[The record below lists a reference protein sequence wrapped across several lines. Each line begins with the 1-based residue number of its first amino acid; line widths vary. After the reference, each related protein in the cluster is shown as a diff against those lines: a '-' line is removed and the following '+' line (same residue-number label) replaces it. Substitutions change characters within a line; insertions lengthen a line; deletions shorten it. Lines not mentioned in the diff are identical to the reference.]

1 MGTITD
7 SSNVISLTVWK
18 TLIRVTIQQAEK
30 NPTGSHSLPLR
41 EGEMRKAVALGVTFP
56 ASPTL

>member
-1 MGTITD
+1 M
-7 SSNVISLTVWK
+7 ISLKVRK